1 MSITDFTLYRDELDD
16 IFFSG
21 RSYLQRETKH
31 HKDFWLFCE
40 RYYRYQKNKSPSIP
54 SDGAEG
60 YSKLDLPLKY
70 DKRYRCNFSILFHQ
84 NYDHLPRG
92 LNQEKL
98 KEFKQLVHLYEDF
111 NQKQK
116 FAKIRKIKNDQSNL
130 PISQYRSKI
139 ITAVQQNQVVIIA
152 GDTGCG
158 KSTQVPQYLLNSGF
172 SHIACTQ
179 PRRIACMSLAK
190 RVGYEMLN
198 QYGSRIAY
206 QIRFEESKTRATKV
220 LFLTE
225 GLLLRQLVSD
235 PTLSLYNVIVVDEV
249 HERHVQGDFLLGILK
264 DLLPIRRDLK
274 LILMSATININLFA
288 NYFEGA
294 PVIKIPG
301 RLYPIQL
308 EYVSQLTIRESR
320 EFGGTADRFDTSPY
334 LKIMQI
340 IDEKY
345 PDNER
350 GDMLIFLSGLSDIT
364 ALFEDAR
371 NYALKTKKWIVLSL
385 HSSLSVEQQ
394 EKVFD
399 IVPEGVRKCIIST
412 NIAETSVTIDGVRF
426 IIDSGK
432 VKEMSYDSG
441 AKMHRLQ
448 EFWISKASAEQ
459 RKGRAGRTG
468 PGVCFRLYSDS
479 EYEAFEQYSTPEIRR
494 ISLDSLILQMLLLEI
509 KNPTDFPFIE
519 PPSKAALDHSVISL
533 QDQGVIE
540 KENMKLT
547 VIGKMLANLP
557 VEVVIG
563 KTLIMGTLFKIIPS
577 VVTMAAALAVQSPFY
592 KTVDQGSE
600 IANAREEILSTE
612 GDPFTLLNA
621 YNAWLQVKAER
632 EIPSKK
638 WCRQRGIEEQRFYEM
653 SKLRLQFLDLLQD
666 HHLISEKEVNDKN
679 DPFRKQSIDK
689 KRERKKQLRD
699 LKRKYARD
707 KLGKRKMLRMDGEH
721 AQNVSDDE
729 VKETDFRDAEF
740 RLLYGDHRSRDRK
753 EKKQDDYDEEDPR
766 TVLLHKVVLV
776 SGLYPNIALA
786 DECNSWRKE
795 NEQIFHAKT
804 KSFVTPHP
812 GSIFAMQPQLLHPQI
827 ISNKDE
833 SQLANPRS
841 ALSSG
846 HQIIAYVSLL
856 ETTKPYFVNGIRLPA
871 LQTLLLFAKNIK
883 TDRTCTRMIFDN
895 WLEIGL
901 YPDCR
906 RCGKMLIL
914 LVQVR
919 NMWNQLLQFHVDKD
933 VLDGKKAKSLDEFQ
947 DKLKKKIYRICD
959 DSIRYTIKK
968 YADASNMKRTEQ
980 LDSTHVTDKETIESS
995 DTKDLTQVQI
1005 SDYLEYDSLET
1016 TEDRCKS
1023 NTLEYLDSRTWSCS
1037 LCNTEMKANFVER
1050 LKHSSECTILQHS
1063 KGLSSS
1069 TKSATEQIAR
1079 RLYKCPV
1086 CFEEFNFSAIEIL
1099 RHKKSHTEQAAE
1111 GSSSV
1116 ISNEGGEDNTL
1127 VKSDG

>member
-1 MSITDFTLYRDELDD
+1 
-16 IFFSG
+16 
-21 RSYLQRETKH
+21 
-31 HKDFWLFCE
+31 
-40 RYYRYQKNKSPSIP
+40 
-54 SDGAEG
+54 
-60 YSKLDLPLKY
+60 DLPLKY

-308 EYVSQLTIRESR
+308 EYV
-320 EFGGTADRFDTSPY
+320 
-334 LKIMQI
+334 
-340 IDEKY
+340 
-345 PDNER
+345 
-350 GDMLIFLSGLSDIT
+350 
-364 ALFEDAR
+364 
-371 NYALKTKKWIVLSL
+371 
-385 HSSLSVEQQ
+385 
-394 EKVFD
+394 FD

-533 QDQGVIE
+533 QDQDVIE

-577 VVTMAAALAVQSPFY
+577 IVTMAAALAVQSPFY

-600 IANAREEILSTE
+600 IAVS
-612 GDPFTLLNA
+612 FTGF
-621 YNAWLQVKAER
+621 R
-632 EIPSKK
+632 IT
-638 WCRQRGIEEQRFYEM
+638 
-653 SKLRLQFLDLLQD
+653 LR
-666 HHLISEKEVNDKN
+666 
-679 DPFRKQSIDK
+679 
-689 KRERKKQLRD
+689 
-699 LKRKYARD
+699 
-707 KLGKRKMLRMDGEH
+707 
-721 AQNVSDDE
+721 
-729 VKETDFRDAEF
+729 
-740 RLLYGDHRSRDRK
+740 
-753 EKKQDDYDEEDPR
+753 
-766 TVLLHKVVLV
+766 
-776 SGLYPNIALA
+776 
-786 DECNSWRKE
+786 
-795 NEQIFHAKT
+795 
-804 KSFVTPHP
+804 
-812 GSIFAMQPQLLHPQI
+812 
-827 ISNKDE
+827 
-833 SQLANPRS
+833 
-841 ALSSG
+841 
-846 HQIIAYVSLL
+846 
-856 ETTKPYFVNGIRLPA
+856 
-871 LQTLLLFAKNIK
+871 
-883 TDRTCTRMIFDN
+883 
-895 WLEIGL
+895 
-901 YPDCR
+901 
-906 RCGKMLIL
+906 
-914 LVQVR
+914 
-919 NMWNQLLQFHVDKD
+919 
-933 VLDGKKAKSLDEFQ
+933 
-947 DKLKKKIYRICD
+947 
-959 DSIRYTIKK
+959 
-968 YADASNMKRTEQ
+968 
-980 LDSTHVTDKETIESS
+980 
-995 DTKDLTQVQI
+995 
-1005 SDYLEYDSLET
+1005 
-1016 TEDRCKS
+1016 
-1023 NTLEYLDSRTWSCS
+1023 
-1037 LCNTEMKANFVER
+1037 
-1050 LKHSSECTILQHS
+1050 
-1063 KGLSSS
+1063 
-1069 TKSATEQIAR
+1069 
-1079 RLYKCPV
+1079 
-1086 CFEEFNFSAIEIL
+1086 
-1099 RHKKSHTEQAAE
+1099 
-1111 GSSSV
+1111 
-1116 ISNEGGEDNTL
+1116 
-1127 VKSDG
+1127 